1 MIRRLICGLTAAVV
15 VAALAG
21 CGGGKAAETTPIT
34 PPPATEAPA
43 TGTEAKV
50 APVEMG
56 QPATSG
62 SWTLTA
68 KTADRAADAGG
79 ASAASGQELLVITF
93 DLTNGGTADEG
104 IGPTS
109 FKLAG
114 PDGTEY
120 QATPTSDPAFIFNT
134 EQPIKAGE
142 TREIKIAYGVP
153 TGTTP
158 FQWTFEPFSASGP
171 PQPAVINIK

>member
-1 MIRRLICGLTAAVV
+1 MTRNLIYLLAITVLAV
-15 VAALAG
+15 ALAG
-21 CGGGKAAETTPIT
+21 CGGGNAAQTAPST

-43 TGTEAKV
+43 TGTDAKV

-68 KTADRAADAGG
+68 KSAERAAEAGG
-79 ASAASGQELLVITF
+79 ATAQSGQELLIITF
-93 DLTNGGTADEG
+93 DLTNGGSADEG

-114 PDGTEY
+114 PDATEY
-120 QATPTSDPAFIFNT
+120 QAAPTSDPAFIFNT
-134 EQPIKAGE
+134 QQPIKAGE

-171 PQPAVINIK
+171 PEPAVINIK